1 MITLDVTDK
10 TGHLVTLTHVAGDEE
25 LMVLTEKGT
34 VIRTRVEEVRVTGR
48 NAQGVRV
55 INIGEKDRVISAF
68 PIRREDEL

>member
-1 MITLDVTDK
+1 
-10 TGHLVTLTHVAGDEE
+10 VAGDEE

-48 NAQGVRV
+48 NAQGVKV
-55 INIGEKDRVISAF
+55 INIGDKDCVISAF